1 MEIARSFVRAR
12 LVIRNRG
19 ETDKKRRDGYESGR
33 KKPQNNVESGGG
45 D

>member
-19 ETDKKRRDGYESGR
+19 EMDKKGKGGYESAR
-33 KKPQNNVESGGG
+33 KRTPTNVENGG